1 MNNSSTKIQ
10 LDMFSVDGNI
20 VTESR
25 QIQNIPI
32 EQLFPH
38 PDNPRLIYRQE
49 IVDTIASSIAESGFR
64 PEYALLVR
72 PIENGFQIISGHTR
86 HKAAQQAGAKI
97 LPCWVKEL
105 DDEAA
110 FMELVLANNQGEL
123 SPLEYGM
130 HVLKYVELS
139 EGGRGKKGG
148 LSEYARVVG
157 KSDNTLRPYRD
168 AANVVKVLNFTDVRG
183 VLDKANHLAAIHK
196 APEAEW
202 QQLVELLIER
212 DWSLKQTEAIVDA
225 VKQIDIPDILHGFL
239 NPEEWIKKVIADA
252 ISKTPK
258 GLQSKVMLWVNSAME
273 NLSTLSVEQ
282 GVWQFDDEG
291 NPSNVVVNLQERL
304 LQKLPEL
311 TNGDQQ
317 PSQKK
322 INELTQE
329 ISTWVKDSNDK
340 YDKWF
345 LARFSKEEADRQARE
360 EQERI
365 NALKIKYA
373 PVGINNDILNVSF
386 ESLGSRMFDAI
397 VTDPPYLLSNDGFTL
412 RSGKESSVNKN
423 FEDSEGQAIDP
434 ETWIPLV
441 SQWLR
446 PGGVIVSTCT
456 LHIYHRMICAAN
468 KAGLHTEREQ
478 AIWLKPNSPPQLS
491 PTLLQADFEYI
502 FLAFKPGGDSYF
514 GAKEYNSR
522 YEKYPSRTFT
532 IAQCSGSERLGW
544 HDTQKPV
551 ELYEKLVTLYVPK
564 DGLLLDPFAGSG
576 TTAVAAKRLNRI
588 AYWVE
593 KDSTFFAKAEHRIEI
608 EPFNI

>member
-1 MNNSSTKIQ
+1 MNNSSTRIQ

-38 PDNPRLIYRQE
+38 PDNPRLIYRQD
-49 IVDTIASSIAESGFR
+49 IIDTIASSIAESGFR

-130 HVLKYVELS
+130 HVLKYVEKS
-139 EGGRGKKGG
+139 CVGAGRGNKGG
-148 LSEYARVVG
+148 LSEYARVIG
-157 KSDNTLRPYRD
+157 KTHQYVTQFSQ
-168 AANVVKVLNFTDVRG
+168 AAKIATQVAILDITSLLTKTKHLSVV
-183 VLDKANHLAAIHK
+183 HK
-196 APEAEW
+196 SPERHW
-202 QQLVELLIER
+202 QQLVELLVER
-212 DWSLKQTEAIVDA
+212 DWSVKQTEAIVDA
-225 VKQIDIPDILHGFL
+225 IKEIDIPDILHGFL

-252 ISKTPK
+252 ISNTPK

-282 GVWQFDDEG
+282 GVWEFDDEG

-311 TNGDQQ
+311 LVGNQV

-345 LARFSKEEADRQARE
+345 LARSSKEEADRQARE

-373 PVGINNDILNVSF
+373 PVGINDDIVNVSF
-386 ESLGSRMFDAI
+386 ESLGSCEFDAI

-412 RSGKESSVNKN
+412 RSGKESLVNKN
-423 FEDSEGQAIDP
+423 FEDSEGRAIDP

-446 PGGVIVSTCT
+446 PGGVIVATCT
-456 LHIYHRMICAAN
+456 LHIYHRMVDAAIS
-468 KAGLHTEREQ
+468 AGLNTEREQ

-491 PTLLQADFEYI
+491 PTLLQPDFEYI

-514 GAKEYNSR
+514 GAKEYDSR
-522 YEKYPSRTFT
+522 YGKYPSRTFT

-544 HDTQKPV
+544 HDTQKPI

-564 DGLLLDPFAGSG
+564 DGLLLDSFAGRG
-576 TTAVAAKRLNRI
+576 TMAVAAKRLNRI

-593 KDSTFFAKAEHRIEI
+593 EDSTFFAKAEHRIEV
-608 EPFNI
+608 